1 MAQKAL
7 AIGVTYV
14 GYGDYAGT
22 GVPATEYLEVEEIH
36 KGSVAF
42 NFSDST
48 QIKIEIE
55 KTEDPRWIINRKGD
69 ADSIEFAI
77 ASPSTDELIAF
88 AGGTKTNDKWNAPDT
103 ITPINKTI
111 KLMTEPYQGKYVEY
125 VMVNGS
131 ISAKLSQAPGKEQTD
146 LLLVKVTRQLALDA
160 AGVLQPSF
168 SREVVT
174 VTPPTV

>member
-1 MAQKAL
+1 MSQKTL

-14 GYGDYAGT
+14 GYGEYAGA
-22 GVPATEYLEVEEIH
+22 GVPATTLLEVEEVH

-42 NFSDST
+42 NFADST
-48 QIKIEIE
+48 QVKIEVE
-55 KTEDPRWIINRKGD
+55 KMDDPRWIINRKGD

-77 ASPSTDELIAF
+77 ASPSTDELVAF
-88 AGGTKTNDKWNAPDT
+88 AGGTKVGDKWNAPDT
-103 ITPINKTI
+103 VPTINKTV

-160 AGVLQPSF
+160 AGALKPSF

-174 VTPPTV
+174 VTA